1 MNDSNPTEARVE
13 SAEREDPC
21 ENQDPSLASP
31 ACKLGGLLV
40 RKPRWGLSWS
50 GRLLALVV
58 MLALG
63 YMLVL
68 RIHPFLCVTE
78 RADTDVLVV
87 EGWLDSYALR
97 AGAAEFKSGAYKRV
111 FTTGGPIVGD
121 GVYVNDYRTSA
132 SVGADGLKRSGV
144 PANLVQIVASHENG
158 RDRTYQSAV
167 ALREWFHKHN
177 LPIHS
182 INLLTEDAH
191 ARRSRLLFQM
201 AFGDEVKVGIISAH
215 NPDYDPAQWWKY
227 SDGVR
232 QVLGESIAY
241 IYSKVFFYP

>member
-1 MNDSNPTEARVE
+1 MNDSNDMETKVE
-13 SAEREDPC
+13 NADGEVSCERQNPYSAY
-21 ENQDPSLASP
+21 P
-31 ACKLGGLLV
+31 AYKLGGLMV

-50 GRLLALVV
+50 GRLLALV
-58 MLALG
+58 G
-63 YMLVL
+63 MLVL
-68 RIHPFLCVTE
+68 GYVLVSRIHPFLCVTE

-87 EGWLDSYALR
+87 EGWIDAYALR
-97 AGAAEFKSGAYKRV
+97 AGAAEFKSGSYKRV

-121 GVYVNDYRTSA
+121 GAYVNDYRTSA

-144 PANLVQIVASHENG
+144 PANLVQIVATHENG

-177 LPIHS
+177 LPIHQ

-201 AFGDEVKVGIISAH
+201 AFGDEVKIGIISVA
-215 NPDYDPAQWWKY
+215 NPDYDPAQWWRY

-232 QVLGESIAY
+232 QVLSESIAY
-241 IYSKVFFYP
+241 IYAKVFFYP